1 MRPEALVVIKVA
13 LPKICGIET
22 EYGIA
27 LRDAHDFNP
36 ILTSSLLINAYAQP
50 AFKRVKWDYEEE
62 SPLRDARGFE
72 RAPAEGAVEEDS
84 GLVNVILPN
93 AARYYV
99 DHAHPEY
106 SSPECSNPLD
116 AVVWDKAG
124 EMILEA
130 SIEAARMILPEGQ
143 DVLIYKNN
151 SDGKG
156 NSYGCHENYLVD
168 RRTPFTSLVR
178 HLTPFF
184 VTRQIF
190 TGAGKVGAENGS
202 ESVDYQLS
210 QRADFFEVEVGLE
223 TTFKRPIINT
233 RDEPHADPERYR
245 RLHVIVAD
253 SNMSEIATYLKL
265 GTTAIL
271 LKMIEDN
278 FMSDDFSLQSPVQSM
293 RAVSHDPA
301 CRLPLTLADGRKLSA
316 VELQWEYLRLARK
329 YSQEV
334 ANDAQTE
341 GVLDRWE
348 QTLEGLERDPMT
360 LVNQLD
366 WVAKLEVLNAYR
378 DRDDV
383 GWDHSKLRLVDLQY
397 HDVRR
402 GKSLYWKLV
411 HSGRMDRLVS
421 DHAIQHAVDNPPED
435 TRAYFRGECLRRF
448 SPRIVAASWDALIFD
463 TGENPLRKV
472 PTLEPTR
479 GTRHHVQ
486 DLFDSS
492 PDVSA
497 LVDNLGA

>member
-1 MRPEALVVIKVA
+1 MA

-27 LRDAHDFNP
+27 LRDSHDFNP

-72 RAPAEGAVEEDS
+72 RAPAEGSVEDDS

-93 AARYYV
+93 GARYYV

-124 EMILEA
+124 ESILEA
-130 SIEAARMILPEGQ
+130 SIEAARTVLPEGQ

-202 ESVDYQLS
+202 EGVDYQVS

-278 FMSDDFSLQSPVQSM
+278 FISDDFSLQSPVQSM

-334 ANDAQTE
+334 ASDAQTE
-341 GVLDRWE
+341 GVLERWE

-360 LVNQLD
+360 LAKQLD

-378 DRDDV
+378 DRDDI

-402 GKSLYWKLV
+402 AKSLYWKLV

-421 DHAIQHAVDNPPED
+421 DRAIEHAVDHPPED

-463 TGENPLRKV
+463 TGDTPLRKV

-479 GTRHHVQ
+479 GTRRHVQ
-486 DLFDSS
+486 GLFDSS
-492 PDVSA
+492 PDVAA